1 MIKAVLFDMDGVL
14 IEAKDWHY
22 EALNNALD
30 LFGMPISRDAHL
42 ATFDG
47 LPTKDK
53 LNLLTK
59 TRGFPRLLHEFTNRM
74 KQNFTQEITYARC
87 RPVFHHRD
95 ALSRLKQEG
104 YRLGVCSNSIA
115 ETVKLMMNLS
125 KLDTYLELQLSAEH
139 VARGKPDPA
148 IYILAM
154 ERLGVQPQ
162 ETLILEDNDHG
173 IQAARASGA
182 HLMTI
187 GLTTDVTYPRIRRVI
202 DGIDAGA
209 AAN

>member
-1 MIKAVLFDMDGVL
+1 MIKAILFDMDGVL

-22 EALNNALD
+22 EALNMALD

-42 ATFDG
+42 STFDG

-59 TRGFPRLLHEFTNRM
+59 TRGFPRGLHDFTNRL
-74 KQNFTQEITYARC
+74 KQNYTQEITYARC

-104 YRLGVCSNSIA
+104 YKLAVCSNSVID
-115 ETVKLMMNLS
+115 TVKLMMNLS
-125 KLDTYLELQLSAEH
+125 KLEPYLDLQLSAQH
-139 VARGKPDPA
+139 VERGKPDPA

-154 ERLGVQPQ
+154 EKLGVTPD

-173 IQAARASGA
+173 IEAARASGA

-187 GLTTDVTYPRIRRVI
+187 GLTTDVSYPRIRKVI
-202 DGIDAGA
+202 DSIEAA

>member
-1 MIKAVLFDMDGVL
+1 MIKAILFDMDGVL

-22 EALNNALD
+22 EALNMALD
-30 LFGMPISRDAHL
+30 LFGMAIARDAHL
-42 ATFDG
+42 STFDG
-47 LPTKDK
+47 LPTRDK

-59 TRGFPRLLHEFTNRM
+59 TRGFPRGLHDFTNRL

-95 ALSRLKQEG
+95 ALSHLKQDG
-104 YRLGVCSNSIA
+104 YKLAVCSNSVI

-125 KLDTYLELQLSAEH
+125 KLESYLDLQLSAQH

-148 IYILAM
+148 IYTLAM
-154 ERLGVQPQ
+154 ETLGVTPE

-187 GLTTDVTYPRIRRVI
+187 GLTTDVSYPRIRQVI
-202 DGIDAGA
+202 DSIEAV